1 MDYLTNRSASKKRR
15 PSVSA
20 VFPEARFGIDVKNF
34 SNKTKTENDMKK
46 LIILTIA
53 AALSATLSI
62 GAQPTQRRGAEAKK
76 VSAEKMIENKVQR
89 MQKQLLLDDKQA
101 EKFASIYKEYL
112 TAQQKLRT
120 EGVQKNRESGKALT
134 DKQIVERQKQR
145 IANQKK
151 AAELKEEY
159 YNKMSKV
166 LNARQLEK
174 VFFGKNN
181 NRRISGKPGMRP
193 AGRLSQRGNG
203 APVQGKGNARR
214 NHGKKTD
221 VQICPAP
228 ADTAGVLNR
237 PSL

>member
-15 PSVSA
+15 PSVRA
-20 VFPEARFGIDVKNF
+20 EFPEARFGTDVKNF
-34 SNKTKTENDMKK
+34 SNKTKTETDMKK

-120 EGVQKNRESGKALT
+120 EGVKENRESGKALT

-181 NRRISGKPGMRP
+181 NRRIYGKSGMRP

>member
-1 MDYLTNRSASKKRR
+1 
-15 PSVSA
+15 
-20 VFPEARFGIDVKNF
+20 
-34 SNKTKTENDMKK
+34 MKK

-120 EGVQKNRESGKALT
+120 EGVKENRESGKTLT

-237 PSL
+237 LSL

>member
-1 MDYLTNRSASKKRR
+1 
-15 PSVSA
+15 
-20 VFPEARFGIDVKNF
+20 
-34 SNKTKTENDMKK
+34 MKK
-46 LIILTIA
+46 LVILTIVA
-53 AALSATLSI
+53 AMSAASSI
-62 GAQPTQRRGAEAKK
+62 GAQPVQRRGGEAKK
-76 VSAEKMIENKVQR
+76 VNPEKMIENKVQR
-89 MQKQLLLDDKQA
+89 MQEQLLLDDKQA
-101 EKFASIYKEYL
+101 EKFAGIYKEYL
-112 TAQQKLRT
+112 TAQQKLKD
-120 EGVQKNRESGKALT
+120 EGVKERREGGKKLT

-174 VFFGKNN
+174 VLFGKNN

-193 AGRLSQRGNG
+193 AGRLSQRGNS